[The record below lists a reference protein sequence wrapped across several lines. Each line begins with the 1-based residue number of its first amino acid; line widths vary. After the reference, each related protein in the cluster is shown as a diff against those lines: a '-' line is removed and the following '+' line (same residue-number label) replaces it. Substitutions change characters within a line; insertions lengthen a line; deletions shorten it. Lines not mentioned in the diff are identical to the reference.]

1 MCENTQHCL
10 REYLSNI
17 HMAANKAVNGCIATS
32 KRCHLVGRPIKTEV
46 CLQPFKS
53 VYFLLWEAAESLR
66 E

>member
-1 MCENTQHCL
+1 
-10 REYLSNI
+10 
-17 HMAANKAVNGCIATS
+17 MAANKAVNGYIATS
-32 KRCHLVGRPIKTEV
+32 KRCHLVGLPIKTEI